1 MIFNFKID
9 SLEKKLIWD
18 SFVDTIVLMKEG

>member
-1 MIFNFKID
+1 MICNFKID
-9 SLEKKLIWD
+9 PTEKKQIWD